1 MFSSNKNIEYISQ
14 LVEDIKNYIGL
25 QKDYIKLD
33 VVEKLILLCTA
44 LIFGIIL
51 LVLAAMILFYFSFAA
66 VYAMERY
73 MGIGLAGGY
82 SIITLL
88 FIILFI
94 LVFVFRKKW
103 IEKPLTRFLS
113 KVLLNG
119 DNKKDE

>member
-66 VYAMERY
+66 VYTMEKY
-73 MGIGLAGGY
+73 MGISLAGGY

-119 DNKKDE
+119 DNKRDE

>member
-44 LIFGIIL
+44 LILGIIL
-51 LVLAAMILFYFSFAA
+51 LVLAAMVLFYFSFAA

-73 MGIGLAGGY
+73 LGISLAGGY

-113 KVLLNG
+113 KVLLSG
-119 DNKKDE
+119 DNKREE